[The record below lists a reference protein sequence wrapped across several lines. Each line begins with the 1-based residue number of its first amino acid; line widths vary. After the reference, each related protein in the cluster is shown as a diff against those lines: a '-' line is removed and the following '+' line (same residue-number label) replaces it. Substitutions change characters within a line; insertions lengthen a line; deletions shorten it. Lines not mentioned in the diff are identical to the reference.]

1 MFNVAY
7 HLKKQKLKVPVYYIS
22 AEPFAG
28 HFGIGGL
35 PGGEKMLEMFFKH
48 TKIQGTFD
56 VATEEIVPNELRLT
70 DGSRI
75 PFRYAMIV
83 PPFVGAEVVNASWLG
98 NPKGFVEVKDTYQT
112 AGYPNVYAVGIA
124 AAVNAP

>member
-7 HLKKQKLKVPVYYIS
+7 HLKKQKLKVPVSYVS

-48 TKIQGTFD
+48 TKIQGIFD
-56 VATEEIVPNELRLT
+56 VAMEEIVPGEIRLT
-70 DGSRI
+70 DGKKI
-75 PFRYAMIV
+75 PFRYAMVV
-83 PPFVGAEVVNASWLG
+83 PPFVGADVVERRVASATRRGSSRSRTPTRRSLTRTCTRWG
-98 NPKGFVEVKDTYQT
+98 SPR
-112 AGYPNVYAVGIA
+112 P
-124 AAVNAP
+124 